1 MSEEFRERP
10 GQSWEEYWAVLA
22 RRRWLILLPL
32 FLCWAAVWTISW
44 LLPVEYQSGAVLGVD
59 RQKVPEQYVAPE
71 TTFNLADWLQTAT
84 QQILTR
90 PRLQQMIDEFQPSS
104 GSSVAGLLLESADPV
119 NRLRQDI
126 QIEPIESPAR
136 PGSYNA
142 FRILV
147 TAESKEASREINEQ
161 VTSLFIAENTMGKR
175 QRSEETSAFLND
187 ELARAQEDV
196 NAQEARITAFKR
208 QHLGQLPSQLQSNA
222 QILAGL
228 QTELQSV
235 QRALDSARQQ
245 KLYLDSLLQEYRSAQ
260 SDADAG
266 SSNSPASQSL
276 DKELMDLQLKL
287 QSLRSKYTEDYPDI
301 AMVKEAIAKTEE
313 LKKRLNSS
321 AAGADSRDRAPRTES
336 FASGSA
342 TDAHQDTPPSI
353 MQAQSQLKANA
364 LEIQNDLQ
372 RERKLESQ
380 VGLYQ
385 SRLNLAP
392 ETEQTLDTL
401 SSGYDEAKKNYDSLL
416 QKQMQSRLATS
427 LEQGQGGEQME
438 ILDPPSLPQR
448 PSSPSRL
455 RMSLAGLVLGLAVGL
470 ALTIFR
476 EISDA
481 RVQNDAELEEI
492 VAAPVLAAIPPL
504 STRRENAV
512 RRARAWMEVIV
523 AAAIVSLVVA
533 GNICSFYKG

>member
-44 LLPVEYQSGAVLGVD
+44 LLPVEYQSEAVLGVD

-336 FASGSA
+336 LESGSA

-372 RERKLESQ
+372 RERELESQ
-380 VGLYQ
+380 VGVYQ
-385 SRLNLAP
+385 TRLNLAP
-392 ETEQTLDTL
+392 ETEQALDTL
-401 SSGYDEAKKNYDSLL
+401 SSGYDETKKNYDSLL